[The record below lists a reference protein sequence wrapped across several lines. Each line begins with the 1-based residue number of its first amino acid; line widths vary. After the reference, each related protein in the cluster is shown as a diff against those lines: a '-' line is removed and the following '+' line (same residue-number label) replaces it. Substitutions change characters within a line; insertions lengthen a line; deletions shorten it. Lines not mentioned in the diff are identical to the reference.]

1 MNKDGKLHRYL
12 RMDHSVSR
20 LFLSI
25 QKKNQTEW
33 RNVDETPF
41 RIDLNRREL
50 MDYDYMR
57 DVFAHCGV
65 QIIKN

>member
-1 MNKDGKLHRYL
+1 MY
-12 RMDHSVSR
+12 R

-25 QKKNQTEW
+25 QKKKKQTEW

-41 RIDLNRREL
+41 TIDSNRREL

>member
-1 MNKDGKLHRYL
+1 MSNNL
-12 RMDHSVSR
+12 RICPPYPSNMYR

-41 RIDLNRREL
+41 TIDSNRREL